1 MVHDNITS
9 QVTNRCN
16 IVDGLVPEVVQNI
29 SQILSDNNHYV
40 RILKTA
46 KEVFEQHSNP
56 QSIKVVINEERRPP
70 GEHARRYNNPLSDD
84 IGILMPNDNTHN
96 RDIVLHYR
104 NSTLV
109 RISELHRGY
118 DPLQYPL
125 IFPYGTD
132 GWHINLRLQNG
143 KKLTCRLYYCYI
155 IMVRT
160 PVSILHV
167 FINSFW
173 LTHIVR

>member
-1 MVHDNITS
+1 MTSFGYNEITMPDFNPSFTIQRQVYHCICSLCPSTEDHPKCCQIYFMDNIAS

-16 IVDGLVPEVVQNI
+16 VVDGLVPEVVQNI

-46 KEVFEQHSNP
+46 KEVFKQHGNP

-70 GEHARRYNNPLSDD
+70 GEHARRYNSPLSDD

-104 NSTLV
+104 SV
-109 RISELHRGY
+109 H
-118 DPLQYPL
+118 
-125 IFPYGTD
+125 
-132 GWHINLRLQNG
+132 
-143 KKLTCRLYYCYI
+143 
-155 IMVRT
+155 
-160 PVSILHV
+160 
-167 FINSFW
+167 
-173 LTHIVR
+173 